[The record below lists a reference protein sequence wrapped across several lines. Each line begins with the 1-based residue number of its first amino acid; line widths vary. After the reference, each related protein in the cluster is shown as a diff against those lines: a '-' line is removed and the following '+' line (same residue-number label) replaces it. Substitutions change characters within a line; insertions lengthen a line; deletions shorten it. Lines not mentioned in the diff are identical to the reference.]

1 LGSSRALVGLRGALG
16 FSVLKSPPTFDLQS
30 HSLYSDGSL
39 PPRAVVELAA
49 AAGVELLALS
59 DHDSVA
65 GLEEALLSAATAG
78 IRLAAS
84 VEISAIGWGA
94 GDLHV
99 LGYLLDHRDPRLLSA
114 LERFRSDR
122 ERRARAMA
130 DSLRELGFE
139 LDESLLHARGRAG
152 ETIGRPH
159 LAQAVVTHPGNAT
172 RLAAE
177 GRTDPTR
184 FLEAYLVPGRPAFE
198 PRLTPSVEEAIEVI
212 HAAGG
217 LAVWAHPFWAPVA
230 SERVIE
236 AIDRFRDSGLDGV
249 ECFYLTHTR
258 EQTDLLANRC
268 EALGLLATGSSD
280 FHGPDHKLF
289 SRFRAFST
297 YGREPVLGSIDR

>member
-1 LGSSRALVGLRGALG
+1 
-16 FSVLKSPPTFDLQS
+16 LKSPPTFDLQS

-39 PPRAVVELAA
+39 SPSAVVELAA
-49 AAGVELLALS
+49 AAGVKLLALS
-59 DHDSVA
+59 DHDTVA
-65 GLEEALLSAATAG
+65 GVEEALQAAVGAG
-78 IRLAAS
+78 VRVVAA
-84 VEISAIGWGA
+84 VEISAIGWGE

-99 LGYLLDHRDPRLLSA
+99 LGYLLDHRDPRLLGA

-139 LDESLLHARGRAG
+139 LDQRLLDARAQAG

-159 LAQAVVTHPGNAT
+159 LAEAVVGHSGNAE

-177 GRTDPTR
+177 NLADPSR
-184 FLEAYLVPGRPAFE
+184 FLEAYLVPGRPAFK
-198 PRLTPSVEEAIEVI
+198 PRLTPSVEEAIDAI

-230 SERVIE
+230 SENVVD
-236 AIDRFRDSGLDGV
+236 AIDRFHASGLDGV

-258 EQTDLLANRC
+258 GQTDLLANRC
-268 EALGLLATGSSD
+268 EARGLLATGSSD

-297 YGREPVLGSIDR
+297 YGREPVLGPLDG

>member
-1 LGSSRALVGLRGALG
+1 VALN
-16 FSVLKSPPTFDLQS
+16 SPPTFDLQS

-39 PPRAVVELAA
+39 APGALVELAA
-49 AAGVELLALS
+49 TAGVELLAVS
-59 DHDSVA
+59 DHDTVA
-65 GLEEALLSAATAG
+65 GVEEALQSAAAVG
-78 IRLAAS
+78 IRVVAA
-84 VEISAIGWGA
+84 VEISAIGWGD

-139 LDESLLHARGRAG
+139 LDEGPLEARAQAG

-159 LAQAVVTHPGNAT
+159 LAQAVLAHPGNAE

-177 GRTDPTR
+177 DRADPGR
-184 FLEAYLVPGRPAFE
+184 FLEAYLVPGRPAFK
-198 PRLTPSVEEAIEVI
+198 PRLTPSVEEAIDAI

-230 SERVIE
+230 SESVIA

-258 EQTDLLANRC
+258 EQTDLLVNRC
-268 EALGLLATGSSD
+268 EALRLLATGSSD

-297 YGREPVLGSIDR
+297 YGRDPVLGPIAG

>member
-1 LGSSRALVGLRGALG
+1 
-16 FSVLKSPPTFDLQS
+16 
-30 HSLYSDGSL
+30 
-39 PPRAVVELAA
+39 
-49 AAGVELLALS
+49 
-59 DHDSVA
+59 
-65 GLEEALLSAATAG
+65 
-78 IRLAAS
+78 
-84 VEISAIGWGA
+84 VEISAIGWGE

-99 LGYLLDHRDPRLLSA
+99 LGYLIDHHHPRLLSA
-114 LERFRSDR
+114 LERYRSDR

-139 LDESLLHARGRAG
+139 LDERLLDARARAG

-159 LAQAVVTHPGNAT
+159 LAEAVVGHSGNAE

-177 GRTDPTR
+177 NRADPGR

-198 PRLTPSVEEAIEVI
+198 PRLTPSVEEAIGAI

-230 SERVIE
+230 SENVID
-236 AIDRFRDSGLDGV
+236 AIDRFHASELDGV

-268 EALGLLATGSSD
+268 EARGLLATGSSD

-297 YGREPVLGSIDR
+297 YGREPVLGPLDG